1 MATFPERAL
10 AGLNSALVWLGDWL
24 FAPLLAL
31 PPLAGLLIV
40 SVLTAVVMLPVI
52 ARTSNQARIA
62 ETKRRIHAALFE
74 IRLFNDDPRAV
85 LRALGDALRA
95 NAVYFALSLVPLL
108 WMGLP
113 LALLIAHLQS
123 IYGYTGLEAGK
134 AALVKVALRE
144 SSASGER
151 AGAVTLDAP
160 PSVRVES
167 SAVRLTAAN
176 EVLWRIVPT
185 SPGDFDLTIR
195 AGSDADTKTVH
206 VSDRVARRSPIRV
219 SPSLLDQFL
228 YPAEPPLPD
237 SSPIASIAIGYPEAT
252 VDVLGWRVHWL
263 IVYVVLSTACA
274 FALAPRFG
282 VTL

>member
-1 MATFPERAL
+1 VLAAL
-10 AGLNSALVWLGDWL
+10 NRALVWLTDL
-24 FAPLLAL
+24 VLTPLMGL
-31 PPLAGLLIV
+31 PPLASLLIV
-40 SVLTAVVMLPVI
+40 SVATAAAMLPVI
-52 ARTSNQARIA
+52 ARTSNQPRIA
-62 ETKRRIHAALFE
+62 AAKRRIHAALFE

-123 IYGYTGLEAGK
+123 FYGYSGLDAGK
-134 AALVKVALRE
+134 PALVKVSLRD
-144 SSASGER
+144 ASR
-151 AGAVTLDAP
+151 VADAAAAITLEAP
-160 PSVRVES
+160 PDIRVET
-167 SAVRLTAAN
+167 SAVRLPAAN

-185 SPGDFDLTIR
+185 APGDYMVTIR
-195 AGSDADTKTVH
+195 AGNDVSAKTVH

-219 SPSLLDQFL
+219 ASSLADQFL
-228 YPAEPPLPD
+228 YPAEPPLTDPGV
-237 SSPIASIAIGYPEAT
+237 ASIAISYPEASI
-252 VDVLGWRVHWL
+252 DVLGWRVHWL

>member
-52 ARTSNQARIA
+52 ARTSNQGRIA
-62 ETKRRIHAALFE
+62 EAKRRIHAALFE

-108 WMGLP
+108 WMGIP

-144 SSASGER
+144 SSTSGER
-151 AGAVTLDAP
+151 GAAVTIDAP
-160 PSVRVES
+160 PSIRVES
-167 SAVRLTAAN
+167 SAVHLTAAN

-195 AGSDADTKTVH
+195 AGSDADSKTVH

-228 YPAEPPLPD
+228 YPAEPPLAD
-237 SSPIASIAIGYPEAT
+237 SGPVVSIAVSYPEAT
-252 VDVLGWRVHWL
+252 INVLGWRIHWL